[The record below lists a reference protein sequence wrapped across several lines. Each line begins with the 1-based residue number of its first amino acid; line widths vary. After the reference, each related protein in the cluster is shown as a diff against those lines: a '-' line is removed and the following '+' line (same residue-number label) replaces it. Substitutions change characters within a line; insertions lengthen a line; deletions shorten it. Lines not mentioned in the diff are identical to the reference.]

1 LIKKQNFKED
11 IIMPKNFKNSVKNI
25 TITVEDAVKKLKSN
39 EYSVDFIAQRSDEQW
54 SDEQKVNLLDSIF
67 CGIVLP
73 DMVIVQCEGKDEV
86 IDGKQRLT
94 TLKNY
99 INNLFA
105 LPKNIINKY
114 GDPADDDKKFDVL
127 SDELKKIIQKTEI
140 KITYYENCTREEAV
154 LLFNRYNSGTPLSKA
169 QKARGKFSDNTIK
182 WTTEMT
188 RKPIFKEPILKL
200 TSKQKREEVQSEMLY
215 QSIYLIDC
223 YLGING
229 KERHDFKN
237 LSSDTMNKYCEDT
250 IEEFS
255 DDERKSIAKT
265 LDYVSEISGNGLRK
279 SLIPFVI
286 LFGNYAIHNGIS
298 TEEFS
303 EYVSRIESEVLK
315 NEEYKEKCKQA
326 TISKKSVKD
335 KMKYYKDLFTTKFK
349 KFDLLDMEL
358 SEISAKDIDEKSK
371 DSNKKT
377 TKSKPVVDKEV
388 TETTEVSTNS
398 EATKDTAEVASTDVS
413 SDNGVSSE
421 ATADASSDTS
431 VATNE
436 DSASDSSEAD
446 ADPAKDVSDG
456 TEVVA

>member
-1 LIKKQNFKED
+1 
-11 IIMPKNFKNSVKNI
+11 MSKNFKNKVEKF
-25 TITVEDAVKKLKSN
+25 TITVKDAVKKLESN

-105 LPKNIINKY
+105 LPKDIIDKY
-114 GDPADDDKKFDVL
+114 GDKVDDDKKFDVL
-127 SDELKKIIQKTEI
+127 SDKLQKIILKTEI
-140 KITYYENCTREEAV
+140 DITYYKDCTREEAV

-188 RKPIFKEPILKL
+188 DKPIFKEPILKL

-223 YLGING
+223 YLGISG
-229 KERHDFKN
+229 KKRHDFKN

-250 IEEFS
+250 IEHFS

-286 LFGNYAIHNGIS
+286 LFGNYAINNGIS
-298 TEEFS
+298 VEEFS
-303 EYVSRIESEVLK
+303 EYISRIESEVLK

-358 SEISAKDIDEKSK
+358 SETPAKDIDEKSK

-388 TETTEVSTNS
+388 TETTEVSANP

-413 SDNGVSSE
+413 STNGVSSE
-421 ATADASSDTS
+421 ATADASSGTS

>member
-1 LIKKQNFKED
+1 
-11 IIMPKNFKNSVKNI
+11 MSKNFKNKVEKF
-25 TITVEDAVKKLKSN
+25 TITVKDAVKKLESN

-105 LPKNIINKY
+105 LPKDIIDKY
-114 GDPADDDKKFDVL
+114 GDKVDDDKKFDVL
-127 SDELKKIIQKTEI
+127 SDKLQKIILKTEI
-140 KITYYENCTREEAV
+140 DITYYKDCTREEAV

-188 RKPIFKEPILKL
+188 DKPIFKEPILKL

-223 YLGING
+223 YLGISG
-229 KERHDFKN
+229 KKRHDFKN

-250 IEEFS
+250 IEHFS

-286 LFGNYAIHNGIS
+286 LFGNYAINNGIS
-298 TEEFS
+298 VEEFS
-303 EYVSRIESEVLK
+303 EYISRIESEVLK

-358 SEISAKDIDEKSK
+358 SETPAKDIDEKSK

-388 TETTEVSTNS
+388 TETTEVSANS
-398 EATKDTAEVASTDVS
+398 EDTKETAEVASTDVS
-413 SDNGVSSE
+413 STNGVSSE

>member
-1 LIKKQNFKED
+1 
-11 IIMPKNFKNSVKNI
+11 MSKNFKNKVEKF
-25 TITVEDAVKKLKSN
+25 TITVEDAVKKLESN

-73 DMVIVQCEGKDEV
+73 DMVIVQCEGKDAV

-105 LPKNIINKY
+105 LPKNIISKY
-114 GDPADDDKKFDVL
+114 GNPADDDKKFDVL
-127 SDELKKIIQKTEI
+127 SDEQKDIILKAEI
-140 KITYYENCTREEAV
+140 DITYYKDCTREEAV

-188 RKPIFKEPILKL
+188 DKPIFNAPIVKL
-200 TSKQKREEVQSEMLY
+200 TSKQVREEVKPEMLY
-215 QSIYLIDC
+215 QGIYLIDC

-229 KERHDFKN
+229 KERHAFKN

-286 LFGNYAIHNGIS
+286 LFGNYAINKGIS
-298 TEEFS
+298 VEEFS
-303 EYVSRIESEVLK
+303 EYISRIESEVLK

-358 SEISAKDIDEKSK
+358 SETPAKDSDKKTK
-371 DSNKKT
+371 DSKKKA
-377 TKSKPVVDKEV
+377 TKSKTVADKAV
-388 TETTEVSTNS
+388 TETTEVSTNP
-398 EATKDTAEVASTDVS
+398 EATKDTAEVASTDAS

>member
-1 LIKKQNFKED
+1 MSANNFENRVKKC
-11 IIMPKNFKNSVKNI
+11 
-25 TITVEDAVKKLKSN
+25 TITVEDAVKKLESN

-105 LPKNIINKY
+105 LPKDIINKY
-114 GDPADDDKKFDVL
+114 GYEVDDDKKFDVL
-127 SDELKKIIQKTEI
+127 SDELQKIILKTEI
-140 KITYYENCTREEAV
+140 EITYYENCTREEAI

-169 QKARGKFSDNTIK
+169 QKARGKFNDNTIK

-188 RKPIFKEPILKL
+188 DKPIFKEPILKL

-229 KERHDFKN
+229 KKRHDFKN
-237 LSSDTMNKYCEDT
+237 LSSDNMNKYCNKT
-250 IEEFS
+250 IENFS
-255 DDERKSIAKT
+255 DDERKSIAET

-286 LFGNYAIHNGIS
+286 LFGNYAMHNGIS

-326 TISKKSVKD
+326 TISKNSVKE
-335 KMKYYKDLFTTKFK
+335 KMKYYKDLFISKFK

-358 SEISAKDIDEKSK
+358 SETSAKDIDEKSK

-377 TKSKPVVDKEV
+377 TKSKTVADKET
-388 TETTEVSTNS
+388 TETTKVSANL
-398 EATKDTAEVASTDVS
+398 EATKETAEVASTDIS

>member
-1 LIKKQNFKED
+1 
-11 IIMPKNFKNSVKNI
+11 MSKNFRNRVKNI
-25 TITVEDAVKKLKSN
+25 TITVEDAVKKLDSN

-73 DMVIVQCEGKDEV
+73 NMVIVQCEGKDTV

-105 LPKNIINKY
+105 LPKDIINKY
-114 GDPADDDKKFDVL
+114 GYEVDDDKKFDVL
-127 SDELKKIIQKTEI
+127 SDELQKIILKTEI
-140 KITYYENCTREEAV
+140 EITYYENCTREEAI

-188 RKPIFKEPILKL
+188 DKPIFNAPIVKL
-200 TSKQKREEVQSEMLY
+200 TSKQVREEVKPEMLY
-215 QSIYLIDC
+215 QGIYLIDC

-229 KERHDFKN
+229 KKRHDFKN
-237 LSSDTMNKYCEDT
+237 LSSDNMNKYCEDT
-250 IEEFS
+250 IEHFS
-255 DDERKSIAKT
+255 DDERKSIAET
-265 LDYVSEISGNGLRK
+265 LDYVSKITSKNVKK

-286 LFGNYAIHNGIS
+286 LFGNYAINNGIS
-298 TEEFS
+298 VEDFS
-303 EYVSRIESEVLK
+303 GYISRVEKEVL
-315 NEEYKEKCKQA
+315 EDDEYKKKCQHG
-326 TISKKSVKD
+326 TISKKCVEE
-335 KMKYYKDLFTTKFK
+335 KMKWYKENFTKVFKEADLS
-349 KFDLLDMEL
+349 DMEL
-358 SEISAKDIDEKSK
+358 VETPAKDIDEKSK

-377 TKSKPVVDKEV
+377 TKSKTVADKEV
-388 TETTEVSTNS
+388 TETTEVSANP

-413 SDNGVSSE
+413 STNGVSSE

-446 ADPAKDVSDG
+446 AVPAKDVSDG

>member
-1 LIKKQNFKED
+1 MSANNFENRVKKC
-11 IIMPKNFKNSVKNI
+11 

-73 DMVIVQCEGKDEV
+73 NMVIVQCEGKDEV

-105 LPKNIINKY
+105 LPKDVVAAY
-114 GDPADDDKKFDVL
+114 EDVADDNEILFKGL
-127 SDELKKIIQKTEI
+127 SDELKDIILKAEI
-140 KITYYENCTREEAV
+140 DITYYKDCTREEAI

-188 RKPIFKEPILKL
+188 DKPIFKEPILKL
-200 TSKQKREEVQSEMLY
+200 TSKQVREEVKPEMLC
-215 QSIYLIDC
+215 QGIYLIDY

-229 KERHDFKN
+229 KKRHDFKN
-237 LSSDTMNKYCEDT
+237 LSSDNMNKYCEDT
-250 IEEFS
+250 IEHFS

-265 LDYVSEISGNGLRK
+265 LDYVSKITSKNVKK

-286 LFGNYAIHNGIS
+286 LFGNYAINNGIS
-298 TEEFS
+298 VEDFS
-303 EYVSRIESEVLK
+303 GYISRVEKEVL
-315 NEEYKEKCKQA
+315 EDDEYKKKCQHG
-326 TISKKSVKD
+326 TISKKCVEE
-335 KMKYYKDLFTTKFK
+335 KMKWYKENFTKVFKEADLS
-349 KFDLLDMEL
+349 DMEL
-358 SEISAKDIDEKSK
+358 VETPAKDIDEKSK

-388 TETTEVSTNS
+388 TETTEVSANP
-398 EATKDTAEVASTDVS
+398 EATKDTAEVANTDVS
-413 SDNGVSSE
+413 STNGVSSE
-421 ATADASSDTS
+421 AAADASSDTS

-446 ADPAKDVSDG
+446 ADPAKDVADG
-456 TEVVA
+456 TEDVA

>member
-1 LIKKQNFKED
+1 
-11 IIMPKNFKNSVKNI
+11 MSKNFKNKVEKF
-25 TITVEDAVKKLKSN
+25 TITVKDAVKKLESN

-73 DMVIVQCEGKDEV
+73 DMVIVQCEGKDKV

-105 LPKNIINKY
+105 LPKDVVAAY
-114 GDPADDDKKFDVL
+114 EDVADDNEILFKGL
-127 SDELKKIIQKTEI
+127 SDELKDIILKAEI
-140 KITYYENCTREEAV
+140 DITYYKDCTREEAV

-188 RKPIFKEPILKL
+188 NKPIFNAPIVKL
-200 TSKQKREEVQSEMLY
+200 TSKQVREEVKPEMLY
-215 QSIYLIDC
+215 QGIYLIDC

-229 KERHDFKN
+229 KERHIFQN
-237 LSSDTMNKYCEDT
+237 LSSDKMNEYCKNT
-250 IEEFS
+250 IEHFS
-255 DDERKSIAKT
+255 DNERKSIAET
-265 LDYVSEISGNGLRK
+265 LDYVSKITGNGIRK
-279 SLIPFVI
+279 S
-286 LFGNYAIHNGIS
+286 
-298 TEEFS
+298 
-303 EYVSRIESEVLK
+303 
-315 NEEYKEKCKQA
+315 
-326 TISKKSVKD
+326 
-335 KMKYYKDLFTTKFK
+335 
-349 KFDLLDMEL
+349 LDMEL
-358 SEISAKDIDEKSK
+358 SEASVKDIGEKSK

-388 TETTEVSTNS
+388 TETTEVSANP

-413 SDNGVSSE
+413 STNGVSSE
-421 ATADASSDTS
+421 ATADASSGTS

>member
-1 LIKKQNFKED
+1 MSNNFENRVKKC
-11 IIMPKNFKNSVKNI
+11 
-25 TITVEDAVKKLKSN
+25 TITVEDAVKKLESN

-105 LPKNIINKY
+105 LPKDIIDKY
-114 GDPADDDKKFDVL
+114 GDKVDDDKKFDVL
-127 SDELKKIIQKTEI
+127 SDKLQKIILKTEI
-140 KITYYENCTREEAV
+140 DITYYKDCTREEAV

-188 RKPIFKEPILKL
+188 DKPIFKEPILKL

-223 YLGING
+223 YLGISG
-229 KERHDFKN
+229 KKRHDFKN

-250 IEEFS
+250 IEHFS

-286 LFGNYAIHNGIS
+286 LFGNYAINNGIS
-298 TEEFS
+298 VEEFS
-303 EYVSRIESEVLK
+303 EYISRIESEVLK

-358 SEISAKDIDEKSK
+358 SETPAKDIDEKSK

-388 TETTEVSTNS
+388 TETTEVSANS
-398 EATKDTAEVASTDVS
+398 EDTKETAEVASTDVS
-413 SDNGVSSE
+413 STNGVSSE

-446 ADPAKDVSDG
+446 ADPAKDVADG

>member
-1 LIKKQNFKED
+1 
-11 IIMPKNFKNSVKNI
+11 MSKNFKNKVEKF
-25 TITVEDAVKKLKSN
+25 TITVEDAVKKLESN

-105 LPKNIINKY
+105 LPKDIIDKY
-114 GDPADDDKKFDVL
+114 GDKVDDDKKFDVL
-127 SDELKKIIQKTEI
+127 SDKLQKIILKTEI
-140 KITYYENCTREEAV
+140 DITYYKDCTREEAV

-188 RKPIFKEPILKL
+188 DKPIFNAPIVKL
-200 TSKQKREEVQSEMLY
+200 TSKQVREEVKPEMLY
-215 QSIYLIDC
+215 QGIYLIDC

-229 KERHDFKN
+229 KERHAFKN

-286 LFGNYAIHNGIS
+286 LFGNYAINKGIS
-298 TEEFS
+298 VEEFS
-303 EYVSRIESEVLK
+303 EYISRIESEVLK

-358 SEISAKDIDEKSK
+358 SETPAKDIDEKSK

-388 TETTEVSTNS
+388 TETTEVSANS
-398 EATKDTAEVASTDVS
+398 EDTKETAEVASTDVS
-413 SDNGVSSE
+413 STNGVSSE

-446 ADPAKDVSDG
+446 ADPAKDVADG

>member
-1 LIKKQNFKED
+1 
-11 IIMPKNFKNSVKNI
+11 MSKNFRNRVKNI
-25 TITVEDAVKKLKSN
+25 TITVEDAVKKLESN

-73 DMVIVQCEGKDEV
+73 NMVIVQCEGKDTV

-105 LPKNIINKY
+105 LPKDIINKY
-114 GDPADDDKKFDVL
+114 GYEVDDDKKFDVL
-127 SDELKKIIQKTEI
+127 SDELQKIILKTEI
-140 KITYYENCTREEAV
+140 EITYYENCTREEAI

-188 RKPIFKEPILKL
+188 DKPIFNAPIVKL
-200 TSKQKREEVQSEMLY
+200 TSKQVREEVKPEMLY
-215 QSIYLIDC
+215 QGIYLIDC

-229 KERHDFKN
+229 KKRHDFKN
-237 LSSDTMNKYCEDT
+237 LSSDNMNKYCEDT
-250 IEEFS
+250 IEHFS
-255 DDERKSIAKT
+255 DDERKSIAET
-265 LDYVSEISGNGLRK
+265 LDYVSKITSKNVKK

-286 LFGNYAIHNGIS
+286 LFGNYAINNGIS
-298 TEEFS
+298 VEDFS
-303 EYVSRIESEVLK
+303 GYISRVEKEVL
-315 NEEYKEKCKQA
+315 EDDEYKKKCQHG
-326 TISKKSVKD
+326 TISKKCVEE
-335 KMKYYKDLFTTKFK
+335 KMKWYKENFTKVFKEADLS
-349 KFDLLDMEL
+349 DMEL
-358 SEISAKDIDEKSK
+358 VETPAKDIDEKSK

-388 TETTEVSTNS
+388 TETTEVSANS

-413 SDNGVSSE
+413 STNGVSSE

-446 ADPAKDVSDG
+446 AVPAKDVSDG

>member
-1 LIKKQNFKED
+1 
-11 IIMPKNFKNSVKNI
+11 MSKNFRNRVKNI
-25 TITVEDAVKKLKSN
+25 TITVEDAVKKLDSN

-73 DMVIVQCEGKDEV
+73 NMVIVQCEGKDTV

-105 LPKNIINKY
+105 LPKDIINKY
-114 GDPADDDKKFDVL
+114 GYEVDDDKKFDVL
-127 SDELKKIIQKTEI
+127 SDELQKIILKTEI
-140 KITYYENCTREEAV
+140 EITYYENCTREEAI

-188 RKPIFKEPILKL
+188 DKPIFKEPILKL

-229 KERHDFKN
+229 KKRHDFKN
-237 LSSDTMNKYCEDT
+237 LSSDNMNKYCNKT
-250 IEEFS
+250 IENFS
-255 DDERKSIAKT
+255 DDERKSIAET

-286 LFGNYAIHNGIS
+286 LFGNYAMHNGIS

-315 NEEYKEKCKQA
+315 NKEYQEKCKQA

-335 KMKYYKDLFTTKFK
+335 KMKYYKDLFIKKFK

-358 SEISAKDIDEKSK
+358 VETPAKDIDEKSK

-377 TKSKPVVDKEV
+377 TKSKPVANKE
-388 TETTEVSTNS
+388 TAETTEESANS
-398 EATKDTAEVASTDVS
+398 EDTKETAEVASTDIS

-421 ATADASSDTS
+421 ATADVSSDTS

-446 ADPAKDVSDG
+446 AVPAKDVSDG

>member
-1 LIKKQNFKED
+1 
-11 IIMPKNFKNSVKNI
+11 MSKNFKNKVEKF
-25 TITVEDAVKKLKSN
+25 TITVEDAVKKLESN

-105 LPKNIINKY
+105 LPKDIIDKY
-114 GDPADDDKKFDVL
+114 GDKVDDDKKFDVL
-127 SDELKKIIQKTEI
+127 SDKLQKIILKTEI
-140 KITYYENCTREEAV
+140 DITYYKDCTREEAV

-188 RKPIFKEPILKL
+188 DKPIFNAPIVKL
-200 TSKQKREEVQSEMLY
+200 TSKQVREEVKPEMLY
-215 QSIYLIDC
+215 QGIYLIDC

-229 KERHDFKN
+229 KERHAFKN

-286 LFGNYAIHNGIS
+286 LFGNYAINKGIS
-298 TEEFS
+298 VEEFS
-303 EYVSRIESEVLK
+303 EYISRIESEVLK

-358 SEISAKDIDEKSK
+358 SETPAKDSDKKTK
-371 DSNKKT
+371 DSKKKA
-377 TKSKPVVDKEV
+377 TKSKTVADKAV
-388 TETTEVSTNS
+388 TETTEVSANP

-456 TEVVA
+456 TEIVA

>member
-1 LIKKQNFKED
+1 MSANNFENRVKKC
-11 IIMPKNFKNSVKNI
+11 
-25 TITVEDAVKKLKSN
+25 TITVEDAVKKLDSN

-73 DMVIVQCEGKDEV
+73 NMVIVQCEGKDKV

-105 LPKNIINKY
+105 LPKDVVAAY
-114 GDPADDDKKFDVL
+114 EDVADDNEILFKGL
-127 SDELKKIIQKTEI
+127 SDKLKDIILKAEI
-140 KITYYENCTREEAV
+140 DITYYKDCTREEAV

-188 RKPIFKEPILKL
+188 NKPIFNAPIVKL
-200 TSKQKREEVQSEMLY
+200 TSKQVREEVKPEMLY
-215 QSIYLIDC
+215 QGIYLIDC

-229 KERHDFKN
+229 KERHIFKN
-237 LSSDTMNKYCEDT
+237 LSSDKMNEYCKNT
-250 IEEFS
+250 IEHFS
-255 DDERKSIAKT
+255 DDERKSIAET
-265 LDYVSEISGNGLRK
+265 LDYVSKITGNGIRK

-286 LFGNYAIHNGIS
+286 LFGNYAINNCIS
-298 TEEFS
+298 AEEFS

-335 KMKYYKDLFTTKFK
+335 KMKYYKDLFIKKFK

-358 SEISAKDIDEKSK
+358 SETPAKDSD
-371 DSNKKT
+371 KKT
-377 TKSKPVVDKEV
+377 KDCKKKATKSKTVADKET
-388 TETTEVSTNS
+388 TETTEVSANP
-398 EATKDTAEVASTDVS
+398 EATKETAEVASTDVS
-413 SDNGVSSE
+413 STNGVSSE

-436 DSASDSSEAD
+436 DSASDSLEAD
-446 ADPAKDVSDG
+446 AVPAKDVSDE

>member
-1 LIKKQNFKED
+1 MSTNFR
-11 IIMPKNFKNSVKNI
+11 NRVKNI
-25 TITVEDAVKKLKSN
+25 TITVEDAVKKLDSN

-67 CGIVLP
+67 CGIILP
-73 DMVIVQCEGKDEV
+73 NMVIVQCEGKDTV

-105 LPKNIINKY
+105 LPKDIINKY
-114 GDPADDDKKFDVL
+114 GYEVDDDKKFDVL
-127 SDELKKIIQKTEI
+127 SDELQKIILKTEI
-140 KITYYENCTREEAV
+140 EITYYENCTREEAI

-188 RKPIFKEPILKL
+188 DKPIFNAPIVKL
-200 TSKQKREEVQSEMLY
+200 TSKQVREEVKPEMLY
-215 QSIYLIDC
+215 QGIYLIDC

-229 KERHDFKN
+229 KKRHDFKN
-237 LSSDTMNKYCEDT
+237 LSSDNMNKYCEDT
-250 IEEFS
+250 IEHFS
-255 DDERKSIAKT
+255 DDERKSIAET
-265 LDYVSEISGNGLRK
+265 LDYVSKITSKNVKK

-286 LFGNYAIHNGIS
+286 LFGNYAINNGIS
-298 TEEFS
+298 VEDFS
-303 EYVSRIESEVLK
+303 GYISRVEKEVL
-315 NEEYKEKCKQA
+315 EDDEYKKKCQHG
-326 TISKKSVKD
+326 TISKKCVEE
-335 KMKYYKDLFTTKFK
+335 KMKWYKENFTKVFKEADLS
-349 KFDLLDMEL
+349 DMEL
-358 SEISAKDIDEKSK
+358 VETPAKDIDEKSK

-388 TETTEVSTNS
+388 TETTEVSANP

-413 SDNGVSSE
+413 STNGVSSE

-446 ADPAKDVSDG
+446 AEPAKDVSDG

>member
-1 LIKKQNFKED
+1 
-11 IIMPKNFKNSVKNI
+11 MSKNFKNKVEKF
-25 TITVEDAVKKLKSN
+25 TITVEDAVKKLESN

-73 DMVIVQCEGKDEV
+73 DMVIVQCEGKDAV

-105 LPKNIINKY
+105 LPKNIISKY
-114 GDPADDDKKFDVL
+114 GNPADDDKKFDVL
-127 SDELKKIIQKTEI
+127 SDEQKDIILKAEI
-140 KITYYENCTREEAV
+140 DITYYKDCTREEAV

-188 RKPIFKEPILKL
+188 DKPIFNAPIVKL
-200 TSKQKREEVQSEMLY
+200 TSKQVREEVKPEMLY
-215 QSIYLIDC
+215 QGIYLIDC

-229 KERHDFKN
+229 KERHAFKN

-286 LFGNYAIHNGIS
+286 LFGNYAINKGIS
-298 TEEFS
+298 VEEFS
-303 EYVSRIESEVLK
+303 EYISRIESEVLK

-358 SEISAKDIDEKSK
+358 SETPAKDSDKKTK
-371 DSNKKT
+371 DSKKKA
-377 TKSKPVVDKEV
+377 TKSKTVADKAV
-388 TETTEVSTNS
+388 TETTEVSANP

-456 TEVVA
+456 TEIVA

>member
-1 LIKKQNFKED
+1 MSANNFENRVKKC
-11 IIMPKNFKNSVKNI
+11 
-25 TITVEDAVKKLKSN
+25 TITVEDAVKKLDSN

-73 DMVIVQCEGKDEV
+73 NMVIVQCEGKDTV

-105 LPKNIINKY
+105 LPKDIINKY
-114 GDPADDDKKFDVL
+114 GYEVDDDKKFDVL
-127 SDELKKIIQKTEI
+127 SDELQKIILKTEI
-140 KITYYENCTREEAV
+140 EITYYENCTREEAI

-188 RKPIFKEPILKL
+188 DKPIFNAPIVKL
-200 TSKQKREEVQSEMLY
+200 TSKQVREEVKPEMLY
-215 QSIYLIDC
+215 QGIYLIDC

-229 KERHDFKN
+229 KKRHDFKN
-237 LSSDTMNKYCEDT
+237 LSSDNMNKYCEDT
-250 IEEFS
+250 IEHFS
-255 DDERKSIAKT
+255 DDERKSIAET

-286 LFGNYAIHNGIS
+286 LFGNYAMHNGIS

-315 NEEYKEKCKQA
+315 NKEYKEKCKQA

-335 KMKYYKDLFTTKFK
+335 KMKYYKDLFIKKFK

-358 SEISAKDIDEKSK
+358 VETPAKNIDEKSK

-377 TKSKPVVDKEV
+377 TKSKPVANKE
-388 TETTEVSTNS
+388 TAETTEESANS
-398 EATKDTAEVASTDVS
+398 EDTKETAEVASTDIS

>member
-1 LIKKQNFKED
+1 MSNNFENRVKKC
-11 IIMPKNFKNSVKNI
+11 
-25 TITVEDAVKKLKSN
+25 TITVEDAVKKLESN

-105 LPKNIINKY
+105 LPKDIVDKY
-114 GDPADDDKKFDVL
+114 GDKVDDDKKFDVL
-127 SDELKKIIQKTEI
+127 SDKLQKIILKTEI
-140 KITYYENCTREEAV
+140 EITYYENCTREEAV

-188 RKPIFKEPILKL
+188 DKPIFNAPIVKL
-200 TSKQKREEVQSEMLY
+200 TSKQVREEVKPEMLY
-215 QSIYLIDC
+215 QGIYLIDC

-229 KERHDFKN
+229 KKRHDFKN
-237 LSSDTMNKYCEDT
+237 LSSDKMNEYCNDT
-250 IEEFS
+250 IEHFS

-286 LFGNYAIHNGIS
+286 LFGNYAINNGIS
-298 TEEFS
+298 VEEFS
-303 EYVSRIESEVLK
+303 EYISRIESEVLK

-358 SEISAKDIDEKSK
+358 SEAPAKDSDKKTK
-371 DSNKKT
+371 DSKKKA
-377 TKSKPVVDKEV
+377 TKSKTVANKAV
-388 TETTEVSTNS
+388 TETTEVSANP

-413 SDNGVSSE
+413 STNGVSSE

-436 DSASDSSEAD
+436 DGASDSSEAD

>member
-1 LIKKQNFKED
+1 MSNNFENRVKKC
-11 IIMPKNFKNSVKNI
+11 
-25 TITVEDAVKKLKSN
+25 TITVEDAVKKLESN

-105 LPKNIINKY
+105 LPKDIIDKY
-114 GDPADDDKKFDVL
+114 GDKVDDDKKFDVL
-127 SDELKKIIQKTEI
+127 SDKLQKIILKTEI
-140 KITYYENCTREEAV
+140 EITYYENCTREEAV

-188 RKPIFKEPILKL
+188 DKPIFNAPIVKL
-200 TSKQKREEVQSEMLY
+200 TSKQVREEVKPEMLY
-215 QSIYLIDC
+215 QGIYLIDC

-229 KERHDFKN
+229 KKRHDFKN
-237 LSSDTMNKYCEDT
+237 LSSDKMNEYCNDT
-250 IEEFS
+250 IEHFS

-286 LFGNYAIHNGIS
+286 LFGNYAINKGIS
-298 TEEFS
+298 VEEFS
-303 EYVSRIESEVLK
+303 EYISRIESEVLK

-358 SEISAKDIDEKSK
+358 SETSAKDSDKKTK
-371 DSNKKT
+371 DSKKKA
-377 TKSKPVVDKEV
+377 TKSKTVADKAV
-388 TETTEVSTNS
+388 TETTEVSTNP
-398 EATKDTAEVASTDVS
+398 EATKDTAEVASTDAS
-413 SDNGVSSE
+413 STNGVSSE

-446 ADPAKDVSDG
+446 ADPAKDVTDG

>member
-1 LIKKQNFKED
+1 
-11 IIMPKNFKNSVKNI
+11 MPKNFKNSVKNI

-188 RKPIFKEPILKL
+188 RKTIFKEPILKL

-215 QSIYLIDC
+215 QSIYLIDY

-229 KERHDFKN
+229 KKRHDFKN
-237 LSSDTMNKYCEDT
+237 LSSDNMNKYCEDT
-250 IEEFS
+250 IEHFS

-265 LDYVSEISGNGLRK
+265 LDYVSKITSKNVKK

-286 LFGNYAIHNGIS
+286 LFGNYAINNGIS
-298 TEEFS
+298 VEDFS
-303 EYVSRIESEVLK
+303 GYISRVEKEVL
-315 NEEYKEKCKQA
+315 EDDEYKKKCQHG
-326 TISKKSVKD
+326 TISKKCVEE
-335 KMKYYKDLFTTKFK
+335 KMKWYKENFTKVFKEADLS
-349 KFDLLDMEL
+349 DMEL
-358 SEISAKDIDEKSK
+358 VETPAKDIDEKSK

>member
-1 LIKKQNFKED
+1 
-11 IIMPKNFKNSVKNI
+11 MSKNFKNKVEKF
-25 TITVEDAVKKLKSN
+25 TITVEDAVKKLESN

-105 LPKNIINKY
+105 LPKDIIDKY
-114 GDPADDDKKFDVL
+114 GDKVDDDKKFDVL
-127 SDELKKIIQKTEI
+127 SDKLQKIILKTEI
-140 KITYYENCTREEAV
+140 DITYYKDCTREEAV

-188 RKPIFKEPILKL
+188 DKPIFNAPIVKL
-200 TSKQKREEVQSEMLY
+200 TSKQVREEVKPEMLY
-215 QSIYLIDC
+215 QGIYLIDC

-229 KERHDFKN
+229 KERHAFKN

-286 LFGNYAIHNGIS
+286 LFGNYAINKGIS
-298 TEEFS
+298 VEEFS
-303 EYVSRIESEVLK
+303 EYISRIESEVLK

-358 SEISAKDIDEKSK
+358 SETPAKDIDEKSK

-388 TETTEVSTNS
+388 TETTEVSANS
-398 EATKDTAEVASTDVS
+398 EDTKETAEVASTDVS
-413 SDNGVSSE
+413 STNGVSSE

-456 TEVVA
+456 TEIVA

>member
-1 LIKKQNFKED
+1 MSKD
-11 IIMPKNFKNSVKNI
+11 FKNRVKKC
-25 TITVEDAVKKLKSN
+25 TITVKDAVKKLESN

-54 SDEQKVNLLDSIF
+54 SDEQKINLLDSIF

-73 DMVIVQCEGKDEV
+73 DMVIVQCEGKDKV

-105 LPKNIINKY
+105 LPKDIIDKY
-114 GDPADDDKKFDVL
+114 GDKVDDDKKFDVL
-127 SDELKKIIQKTEI
+127 SDKLQKIILKTEI
-140 KITYYENCTREEAV
+140 EITYYENCTREEAV

-188 RKPIFKEPILKL
+188 NKPIFNAPIVKL
-200 TSKQKREEVQSEMLY
+200 TSKQVREEVKPEMLY
-215 QSIYLIDC
+215 QGIYLIDC

-229 KERHDFKN
+229 KERHIFQN
-237 LSSDTMNKYCEDT
+237 LSSDKMNEYCKNT
-250 IEEFS
+250 IEHFS
-255 DDERKSIAKT
+255 DNERKSIAET
-265 LDYVSEISGNGLRK
+265 LDYVSKITGNGIRK

-286 LFGNYAIHNGIS
+286 LFGNYAINNCIS
-298 TEEFS
+298 AEEFS

-335 KMKYYKDLFTTKFK
+335 KMKYYKDLFIKKFK

-358 SEISAKDIDEKSK
+358 SETPAKDSDKKTK
-371 DSNKKT
+371 DSKKKA
-377 TKSKPVVDKEV
+377 TKSKTVADKET
-388 TETTEVSTNS
+388 TETTEVSANP
-398 EATKDTAEVASTDVS
+398 EATKETAEVASADIS

-421 ATADASSDTS
+421 ATADAPSGTS

>member
-1 LIKKQNFKED
+1 
-11 IIMPKNFKNSVKNI
+11 MSKNFKNKVEKF
-25 TITVEDAVKKLKSN
+25 TITVEDAVKKLESN

-73 DMVIVQCEGKDEV
+73 DMVIVQCEGKDAV

-105 LPKNIINKY
+105 LPKNIISKY
-114 GDPADDDKKFDVL
+114 GNPADDDKKFDVL
-127 SDELKKIIQKTEI
+127 SDEQKDIILKAEI
-140 KITYYENCTREEAV
+140 DITYYKDCTREEAV

-169 QKARGKFSDNTIK
+169 QKARGKFGDNTIL
-182 WTTEMT
+182 WTKEMT
-188 RKPIFKEPILKL
+188 DKPIFKEPILKL

-223 YLGING
+223 YLGISG
-229 KERHDFKN
+229 KKRHDFKN

-250 IEEFS
+250 IEHFS

-286 LFGNYAIHNGIS
+286 LFGNYAINNGIS
-298 TEEFS
+298 VEEFS
-303 EYVSRIESEVLK
+303 EYISRIESEVLK

-358 SEISAKDIDEKSK
+358 SEASVKDIGEKSK

-388 TETTEVSTNS
+388 TETTEVSANP

-421 ATADASSDTS
+421 ATADALSDTS

>member
-1 LIKKQNFKED
+1 
-11 IIMPKNFKNSVKNI
+11 MSKNFKNSVKNI

-67 CGIVLP
+67 CGVVLP

-105 LPKNIINKY
+105 LPKDVVAAY
-114 GDPADDDKKFDVL
+114 EDVADDNEILFKGL
-127 SDELKKIIQKTEI
+127 SDELKDIILKAEI
-140 KITYYENCTREEAV
+140 DITYYKDCTREEAV

-169 QKARGKFSDNTIK
+169 QKARGKFGDNTIL
-182 WTTEMT
+182 WTKEMT
-188 RKPIFKEPILKL
+188 DKPIFKEPILKL

-223 YLGING
+223 YLGISG
-229 KERHDFKN
+229 KKRHDFKN

-250 IEEFS
+250 IEHFS

-286 LFGNYAIHNGIS
+286 LFGNYASNNGIS

-326 TISKKSVKD
+326 TISKNSVKE

-358 SEISAKDIDEKSK
+358 SETSAKDIDEKSK
-371 DSNKKT
+371 DSNNKT
-377 TKSKPVVDKEV
+377 TKSKPVVDKET
-388 TETTEVSTNS
+388 TETTEVSANP
-398 EATKDTAEVASTDVS
+398 EATKDTAEVANTDVS
-413 SDNGVSSE
+413 STNGVSSE
-421 ATADASSDTS
+421 AAADASSDTS

-446 ADPAKDVSDG
+446 ADPAKDVADG
-456 TEVVA
+456 TEDVA

>member
-1 LIKKQNFKED
+1 
-11 IIMPKNFKNSVKNI
+11 MSKNFRNRVKNI
-25 TITVEDAVKKLKSN
+25 TITVEDAVKKLDSN

-73 DMVIVQCEGKDEV
+73 NMVIVQCEGKDEV

-105 LPKNIINKY
+105 LPKDIINKY
-114 GDPADDDKKFDVL
+114 GYEVDDDKKFDVL
-127 SDELKKIIQKTEI
+127 SDELQKIILKAEI
-140 KITYYENCTREEAV
+140 DITYYKDCTREEAI

-188 RKPIFKEPILKL
+188 DKPIFKEPILKL
-200 TSKQKREEVQSEMLY
+200 TSKQVREEVKPEMLC
-215 QSIYLIDC
+215 QGIYLIDY

-229 KERHDFKN
+229 KKRHDFKN
-237 LSSDTMNKYCEDT
+237 LSSDNMNKYCEDT
-250 IEEFS
+250 IEHFS
-255 DDERKSIAKT
+255 DDERKSIAET
-265 LDYVSEISGNGLRK
+265 LDYVSKITSKNVKK

-286 LFGNYAIHNGIS
+286 LFGNYAINNGIS
-298 TEEFS
+298 VEDFS
-303 EYVSRIESEVLK
+303 GYISRVEKEVL
-315 NEEYKEKCKQA
+315 EDDEYKKKCQHG
-326 TISKKSVKD
+326 TISKKCVEE
-335 KMKYYKDLFTTKFK
+335 KMKWYKENFTKVFKEADLS
-349 KFDLLDMEL
+349 DMEL
-358 SEISAKDIDEKSK
+358 VETPAKDIDEKSK

-388 TETTEVSTNS
+388 TETTEVSANP
-398 EATKDTAEVASTDVS
+398 EATKDTAEVANTDVS
-413 SDNGVSSE
+413 STNGVSSE
-421 ATADASSDTS
+421 ATADAPSGTS

>member
-1 LIKKQNFKED
+1 
-11 IIMPKNFKNSVKNI
+11 MSKNFRNRVKNI
-25 TITVEDAVKKLKSN
+25 TITVEDAVKKLDSN

-73 DMVIVQCEGKDEV
+73 NMVIVQCEGKDTV

-105 LPKNIINKY
+105 LPKDIINKY
-114 GDPADDDKKFDVL
+114 GYEVDDDKKFDVL
-127 SDELKKIIQKTEI
+127 SDELQKIILKTEI
-140 KITYYENCTREEAV
+140 EITYYENCTREEAI

-188 RKPIFKEPILKL
+188 DKPIFNAPIVKL
-200 TSKQKREEVQSEMLY
+200 TSKQVREEVKPEMLY
-215 QSIYLIDC
+215 QGIYLIDC

-229 KERHDFKN
+229 KKRHDFKN
-237 LSSDTMNKYCEDT
+237 LSSDNMNKYCEDT
-250 IEEFS
+250 IEHFS
-255 DDERKSIAKT
+255 DDERKSIAET
-265 LDYVSEISGNGLRK
+265 LDYVSKITSKNVKK

-286 LFGNYAIHNGIS
+286 LFGNYAINNGIS
-298 TEEFS
+298 VEDFS
-303 EYVSRIESEVLK
+303 GYISRVEKEVL
-315 NEEYKEKCKQA
+315 EDDEYKKKCQHG
-326 TISKKSVKD
+326 TISKKCVEE
-335 KMKYYKDLFTTKFK
+335 KMKWYKENFTKVFKEADLS
-349 KFDLLDMEL
+349 DMEL
-358 SEISAKDIDEKSK
+358 VETPAKDIDEKSK

-388 TETTEVSTNS
+388 TETTEVSANS

-413 SDNGVSSE
+413 STNGVSSE

-446 ADPAKDVSDG
+446 AVPAKDVSDG

>member
-1 LIKKQNFKED
+1 
-11 IIMPKNFKNSVKNI
+11 MSKNFRNRVKNI
-25 TITVEDAVKKLKSN
+25 TITVEDAVKKLDSN

-73 DMVIVQCEGKDEV
+73 NMVIVQCEGKDTV

-105 LPKNIINKY
+105 LPKDIINKY
-114 GDPADDDKKFDVL
+114 GYEVDDDKKFDVL
-127 SDELKKIIQKTEI
+127 SDELQKIILKTEI
-140 KITYYENCTREEAV
+140 EITYYENCTREEAI

-188 RKPIFKEPILKL
+188 DKPIFNAPIVKL
-200 TSKQKREEVQSEMLY
+200 TSKQVREEVKPEMLY
-215 QSIYLIDC
+215 QGIYLIDC

-229 KERHDFKN
+229 KKRHDFKN
-237 LSSDTMNKYCEDT
+237 LSSDNMNKYCEDT
-250 IEEFS
+250 IEHFS
-255 DDERKSIAKT
+255 DDERKSIAET
-265 LDYVSEISGNGLRK
+265 LDYVSKITSKNVKK

-286 LFGNYAIHNGIS
+286 LFGNYAINNGIS
-298 TEEFS
+298 VEDFS
-303 EYVSRIESEVLK
+303 GYISRVEKEVL
-315 NEEYKEKCKQA
+315 EDDEYKKKCQHG
-326 TISKKSVKD
+326 TISKKCVEE
-335 KMKYYKDLFTTKFK
+335 KMKWYKENFTKVFKEADLS
-349 KFDLLDMEL
+349 DMEL
-358 SEISAKDIDEKSK
+358 VETPAKDIDEKSK

-388 TETTEVSTNS
+388 TETTEVSANP

-413 SDNGVSSE
+413 STNGVSSE

-446 ADPAKDVSDG
+446 AEPAKDVSDG

>member
-1 LIKKQNFKED
+1 
-11 IIMPKNFKNSVKNI
+11 MSKNFKNSVKNI

-73 DMVIVQCEGKDEV
+73 YMVIVQCEGKDEV

-105 LPKNIINKY
+105 LPKDIINKY
-114 GDPADDDKKFDVL
+114 GYEVDDDKKFDVL
-127 SDELKKIIQKTEI
+127 SDELQKIILKTEI
-140 KITYYENCTREEAV
+140 EITYYENCTREEAI

-188 RKPIFKEPILKL
+188 DKPIFNAPIVKL
-200 TSKQKREEVQSEMLY
+200 TSKQVREEVKPEMLY
-215 QSIYLIDC
+215 QGIYLIDC

-229 KERHDFKN
+229 KKRHDFKN
-237 LSSDTMNKYCEDT
+237 LSSDKMNEYCKDT
-250 IEEFS
+250 IEHFS

-286 LFGNYAIHNGIS
+286 LFGNYAINNGIS
-298 TEEFS
+298 VEEFS
-303 EYVSRIESEVLK
+303 EYISRIESEVLK

-335 KMKYYKDLFTTKFK
+335 KMKYYKDLFIKKFK

-358 SEISAKDIDEKSK
+358 SETPAKDSDKKTK
-371 DSNKKT
+371 DSKKKA
-377 TKSKPVVDKEV
+377 TKSKTVADK
-388 TETTEVSTNS
+388 ETTETAEVSANP
-398 EATKDTAEVASTDVS
+398 EATKDTAGVASTDVS
-413 SDNGVSSE
+413 STNWVSSE

-431 VATNE
+431 VVTNE

-446 ADPAKDVSDG
+446 AVPAKDVSDG